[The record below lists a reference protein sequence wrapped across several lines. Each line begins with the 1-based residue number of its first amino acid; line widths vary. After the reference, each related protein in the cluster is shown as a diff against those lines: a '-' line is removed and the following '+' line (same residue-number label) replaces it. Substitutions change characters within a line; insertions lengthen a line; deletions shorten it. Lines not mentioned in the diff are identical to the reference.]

1 MPIVQPPSPDRLP
14 PTDDPTAVDLTCPQV
29 VLGAPVG
36 APPGAWPERTPP
48 GGSWPDRTG
57 ADLTGRVAA
66 AAPTSA
72 GQSSAAPTAVAPT
85 AAEARGTA
93 VRPPTGAL
101 RRWGR
106 AVGRMWSK
114 IWTDRVLGMSA
125 EAGFWGLVSLPAL
138 LLAVF
143 GGLGFFGGD
152 LGHDT
157 LSRVHDDVLRVAGD
171 VLSAT
176 TVRDDVAPLL
186 ARIFDR
192 GQGAVASV
200 SFGISLWSGSTA
212 TAAYVNTITVAYGM
226 RGIRGALRS
235 RIVALGIYLLAVL
248 TGVVILP
255 ALILGPDAIV
265 DLTPGLA
272 RLDVA
277 RLVSLSYWPAL
288 VVVSVVVIATL
299 YRLSLPVRVRW
310 RSHLPG
316 AVLAMLIWLAGS
328 IGVRAYVAYSA
339 RTGNA
344 YGALAGPLAA
354 LLFFYVTALAV
365 LLGAELNAA
374 LRAERADEAGS
385 GPDAGSGH
393 DAAAGAGAA
402 VGADA
407 AGGGPAE

>member
-1 MPIVQPPSPDRLP
+1 
-14 PTDDPTAVDLTCPQV
+14 
-29 VLGAPVG
+29 
-36 APPGAWPERTPP
+36 
-48 GGSWPDRTG
+48 
-57 ADLTGRVAA
+57 
-66 AAPTSA
+66 
-72 GQSSAAPTAVAPT
+72 
-85 AAEARGTA
+85 
-93 VRPPTGAL
+93 
-101 RRWGR
+101 
-106 AVGRMWSK
+106 
-114 IWTDRVLGMSA
+114 
-125 EAGFWGLVSLPAL
+125 
-138 LLAVF
+138 
-143 GGLGFFGGD
+143 
-152 LGHDT
+152 
-157 LSRVHDDVLRVAGD
+157 
-171 VLSAT
+171 
-176 TVRDDVAPLL
+176 
-186 ARIFDR
+186 
-192 GQGAVASV
+192 
-200 SFGISLWSGSTA
+200 
-212 TAAYVNTITVAYGM
+212 
-226 RGIRGALRS
+226 
-235 RIVALGIYLLAVL
+235 
-248 TGVVILP
+248 
-255 ALILGPDAIV
+255 
-265 DLTPGLA
+265 
-272 RLDVA
+272 VA